1 MEQNPWCK
9 KKNEYLN
16 NIIKA
21 EDDNNLVQK
30 KEELNQI
37 IEKKDQEI
45 KQLKEE
51 IEKNKKKKNQMAP
64 FSVFN
69 KNSSFGESGNF
80 SSHADRISMQMGG
93 DGIND
98 SEKFQK
104 YIERFK
110 EYKNEIETEK
120 QLTKILKEDIKNLKQ
135 KLNEIIRLFNLS
147 TKDYKP
153 KKNDQKEAFEQL
165 KNYIKTITINNL
177 LSKIWKEI
185 KLLY

>member
-1 MEQNPWCK
+1 M
-9 KKNEYLN
+9 
-16 NIIKA
+16 I
-21 EDDNNLVQK
+21 QK
-30 KEELNQI
+30 KEELNQV

-51 IEKNKKKKNQMAP
+51 IEKNKKKASP
-64 FSVFN
+64 LSVFN
-69 KNSSFGESGNF
+69 KNSSIGESINF
-80 SSHADRISMQMGG
+80 SSHADRMSVGMGG

-110 EYKNEIETEK
+110 EYKNEIEAEQ

-153 KKNDQKEAFEQL
+153 KKKDQKEAFEQL
-165 KNYIKTITINNL
+165 KNYIKNN
-177 LSKIWKEI
+177 
-185 KLLY
+185 

>member
-1 MEQNPWCK
+1 M
-9 KKNEYLN
+9 
-16 NIIKA
+16 
-21 EDDNNLVQK
+21 VQK
-30 KEELNQI
+30 KEELNQA

-51 IEKNKKKKNQMAP
+51 IEKNKKKKNQMVSP

-69 KNSSFGESGNF
+69 KNSSFGESGDL
-80 SSHADRISMQMGG
+80 SSNADRISMGG

-98 SEKFQK
+98 SEKFKK

-110 EYKNEIETEK
+110 EYKNELEEEQ
-120 QLTKILKEDIKNLKQ
+120 QLTKILKDDIKSLKQ

-153 KKNDQKEAFEQL
+153 KKKEQKEAFEQL
-165 KNYIKTITINNL
+165 KNYIK
-177 LSKIWKEI
+177 
-185 KLLY
+185 